1 MKRIILSLALLIVLK
16 FSGVAQNFSG
26 YSSENYSG
34 VNGVFFNPANVID
47 SRYRWD
53 INLFSVNTTVTNDYA
68 TIKTSD
74 LLKGNDTGNI
84 LQRKTTG
91 NANVLGDIDI
101 HGPSVMFKLGSKS
114 SLALTTRGRA
124 MFNFDNMPTSLLN
137 TFSPDSTVN
146 LPVTISAD
154 KFGMTAHLWAEFG
167 LTYGRI
173 LNLTD
178 KHTFRGGIT
187 LKYLAGV
194 GGGYFNM
201 SNFQATVKDS
211 TGGNV
216 LQNSTAQMKYGVGG
230 FTDFN
235 NIQVQFNGSGFGADL
250 GFSYEYRPEGNH
262 DINGSSHYKI
272 KASLAVLDIGAIHYN
287 SNPQYTGDYTLNT
300 NLGTGDT
307 LQLNRFSN
315 LSSIDSFNSAVKG
328 AEPKIH
334 QNSTTSSYTMAL
346 PTSVTGAIDYDITG
360 KLYINLAGL
369 ISVNKGSAK
378 VEKTHVINY
387 ITLAPRYEV
396 KSFAIAVP
404 LTINEYSGFN
414 AGVSL
419 RMGPLFF
426 GSGSILST
434 LLSGTTKQADFH
446 FGLEFGSFEKNKK
459 IKKKEAPVV
468 PVAVVPTVKAKIV
481 DTDGDGIA
489 DGEDKCPTIPGLAK
503 YGGCPLTDLDSDGIG
518 DADDKCPT
526 VKGLAKYA
534 GCPIPD
540 TDSDGVNDEMDKC
553 PTVYGSK
560 NYNGCPA
567 PDTDSDGVNDDSDRC
582 PTIAGFARYHGC
594 PIPDTDGD
602 GVNDEMDKC
611 PTVKGSPS
619 NFGCPAIKKDIIQK
633 VNIAAKNLQFK
644 TGKSVIL
651 KVSYLQ
657 LNKVIAILKANPMLN
672 LSISGYTDNVGSAS
686 KNLELSADRANA
698 AKAYFVSH
706 GISTDRITAEG
717 FGPDNPIAPNTT
729 AAGKA
734 KNRRVEFKI
743 QNY

>member
-1 MKRIILSLALLIVLK
+1 MKRIILSLVLLIVLK
-16 FSGVAQNFSG
+16 FSGFAQDFSG
-26 YSSENYSG
+26 YSSENYNG
-34 VNGVFFNPANVID
+34 VNGVFFNPAHVVDN
-47 SRYRWD
+47 RYRWD
-53 INLFSVNTTVTNDYA
+53 INLASFSF
-68 TIKTSD
+68 
-74 LLKGNDTGNI
+74 TGNNNLATVNLFNSNDSI
-84 LQRKTTG
+84 RFKNVDKANLYA
-91 NANVLGDIDI
+91 NADI
-101 HGPSVMFKLGSKS
+101 HGPSVMFKLNSKS
-114 SLALTTRGRA
+114 SLALTTRGRMMVNLDHLPGNLA
-124 MFNFDNMPTSLLN
+124 TSLTDTN
-137 TFSPDSTVN
+137 GVSFPFNVN
-146 LPVTISAD
+146 AGSFNESA
-154 KFGMTAHLWAEFG
+154 HIWAEFG

-173 LNLTD
+173 LALTD
-178 KHTFRGGIT
+178 KHTFSGGIT
-187 LKYLAGV
+187 LKYLAGLGSIYSNV
-194 GGGYFNM
+194 SNLNTIVNDSAGTTFLRHGSAGFNYEEGGIDLF
-201 SNFQATVKDS
+201 SNDLIKQ
-211 TGGNV
+211 
-216 LQNSTAQMKYGVGG
+216 LQINGTGVGG
-230 FTDFN
+230 D
-235 NIQVQFNGSGFGADL
+235 IGFE
-250 GFSYEYRPEGNH
+250 YEYRPLGNH

-272 KASLAVLDIGAIHYN
+272 KASLALLDVGSIHYDTKGGG
-287 SNPQYTGDYTLNT
+287 SYTLNT
-300 NLGTGDT
+300 ANNTQGGDT
-307 LQLNRFSN
+307 LNLDRFQNVKNQADFNKAVNNSDSV
-315 LSSIDSFNSAVKG
+315 LTRTDSIG
-328 AEPKIH
+328 
-334 QNSTTSSYTMAL
+334 SYNMSL
-346 PTSVTGAIDYDITG
+346 PTSLVGAIDYDLTG
-360 KLYINLAGL
+360 KLYFNLAGMVSL
-369 ISVNKGSAK
+369 TSGTTKFS
-378 VEKTHVINY
+378 KTHSLNY
-387 ITLAPRYEV
+387 VTLAPRYEV
-396 KSFAIAVP
+396 KSFAVALP
-404 LTINEYSGFN
+404 LTINQIDGFK
-414 AGVSL
+414 AGVSFRL
-419 RMGPLFF
+419 GPIFI
-426 GSGSILST
+426 GSGSIITVLAN
-434 LLSGTTKQADFH
+434 GGKVQNADGH

-459 IKKKEAPVV
+459 IKKKETPVV
-468 PVAVVPTVKAKIV
+468 PVVVVTTTVKAKIV

-489 DGEDKCPTIPGLAK
+489 DGEDKCPTVPGLAK

-526 VKGLAKYA
+526 VPGLAKYA

-567 PDTDSDGVNDDSDRC
+567 PDTDSDGVNDDDDKC
-582 PTIAGFARYHGC
+582 PTIAGLAKYHGC

-706 GISTDRITAEG
+706 GISADRITAQG